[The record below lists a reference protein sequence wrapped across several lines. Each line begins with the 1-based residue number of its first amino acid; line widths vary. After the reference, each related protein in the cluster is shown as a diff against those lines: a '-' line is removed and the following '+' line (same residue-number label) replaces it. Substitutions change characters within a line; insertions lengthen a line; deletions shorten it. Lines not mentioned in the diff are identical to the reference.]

1 MASAMD
7 FPSPRV
13 DGDRLW
19 RSIMEMARIG
29 ATPAGGCRR
38 LALTDEDKAGRDL
51 FVSWCLD
58 AGCRISVDDMG
69 NIFARRPGHRNG
81 LPAVATG
88 SHLDTQPHGGRF
100 DGVYGVLAGLEVV
113 RTLNDHDVE
122 TEAPVDVVVWT
133 NEEGARFAP
142 AMLASG
148 VFAGLFD
155 RAFALGRTDG
165 EGRTLGAELDRIGYL
180 GDEPCGSRVLDSYFE
195 AHIEQG
201 PILEREERTIG
212 VVLGGQGQRW
222 YDVTLGGRDAH
233 AGSTPLAGRRDA
245 LVAAAGVVLAAR
257 HAALDHSPEAVGT
270 VGQLDVIPNSRN
282 TVPGS
287 VRLAVDLRH
296 PDDEVLAEMDLD
308 FRERTEAACRNEG
321 VVPKIDEIWR
331 NPAVRFDRDCVDAVR
346 SAARSLRY
354 SHLDMVSGA
363 GHDACQVCRTA
374 PAAMIFVP
382 CAGGVSH
389 NEAESAKPA
398 DLEAGCNV
406 LLHAVVHRS
415 RAGRRPADPP
425 TSRQGG
431 LP

>member
-1 MASAMD
+1 MASAMGH
-7 FPSPRV
+7 PSPRV

-51 FVSWCLD
+51 FVSWCRD
-58 AGCRISVDDMG
+58 AGCRVSVDDLG
-69 NIFARRPGHRNG
+69 NIFARRPGCRGG

-122 TEAPVDVVVWT
+122 TEAPIDVVVWT

-165 EGRTLGAELDRIGYL
+165 AGRTLGAELDRIGYL
-180 GDEPCGSRVLDSYFE
+180 GDERCGDRAIESYFE

-201 PILEREERTIG
+201 PILEREGRTIG

-257 HAALDHSPEAVGT
+257 HVALGHAPDAVGT
-270 VGQLDVIPNSRN
+270 VGQLDVNPNSRN

-287 VRLAVDLRH
+287 VQLAVDLRH
-296 PDDEVLAEMDLD
+296 PDDEALAEMDAS
-308 FRERTEAACRNEG
+308 FRERAEAACRNEE
-321 VVPKIDEIWR
+321 VVLEIDEIWR
-331 NPAVRFDRDCVDAVR
+331 NPAVRFDGDCVDAVR
-346 SAARSLRY
+346 SAARSLGY

-363 GHDACQVCRTA
+363 GHDACQVCRIT

-389 NEAESAKPA
+389 NEAESAEPA

-406 LLHAVVHRS
+406 LLQAVVQRS
-415 RAGRRPADPP
+415 SVARRLVDQPI
-425 TSRQGG
+425 SQQGG
-431 LP
+431 LS

>member
-1 MASAMD
+1 MARATDRS
-7 FPSPRV
+7 SPHV

-19 RSIMEMARIG
+19 RSLMEMARIG

-38 LALTDEDKAGRDL
+38 LALTDEDRAGRDL

-69 NIFARRPGHRNG
+69 NIFARRRGRRPE

-100 DGVYGVLAGLEVV
+100 DGVYGVLAGLEVI
-113 RTLNDHDVE
+113 RTLNDHHVE

-133 NEEGARFAP
+133 NEEGARFTP

-148 VFAGLFD
+148 VFAGIFD
-155 RAFALGRTDG
+155 RAFAIGRTDG
-165 EGRTLGAELDRIGYL
+165 DGRTLGVELNRIGYL
-180 GDEPCGSRVLDSYFE
+180 GDEPCGDRTLDSYFE

-201 PILEREERTIG
+201 PILEREGRTIG

-222 YDVTLGGRDAH
+222 YDVTLAGRDAH
-233 AGSTPLAGRRDA
+233 AGSTPLADRRDA

-282 TVPGS
+282 TVPGL

-296 PDDEVLAEMDLD
+296 PDDEVLAEMDAS
-308 FRERTEAACRNEG
+308 FRERSEAACRNEG
-321 VVPKIDEIWR
+321 VEFGIDEIWR
-331 NPAVRFDRDCVDAVR
+331 SPAARFDRGCVDGVR
-346 SAARSLRY
+346 NAARALGY

-363 GHDACQVCRTA
+363 GHDACQVCRTT
-374 PAAMIFVP
+374 PTAMIFVP

-389 NEAESAKPA
+389 NEAESAEPA

-406 LLHAVVHRS
+406 LLQAVVQRS
-415 RAGRRPADPP
+415 SVARRPADQPI
-425 TSRQGG
+425 SQQGG